1 MCAFY
6 NDDQPLFGKLIDV
19 IATKDLHWL
28 IVKPYMIKKF
38 NEHYNAFEIELQDNM
53 ECLVLQQENLADH
66 HPLSISKSFD
76 STIQS
81 DFVVLKYH
89 VFA

>member
-1 MCAFY
+1 
-6 NDDQPLFGKLIDV
+6 
-19 IATKDLHWL
+19 
-28 IVKPYMIKKF
+28 MIRKF
-38 NEHYNAFEIELQDNM
+38 NKHFNAFEVELQEN
-53 ECLVLQQENLADH
+53 EHLVLQQENLADY

-76 STIQS
+76 STIAYS